1 MTDILKILI
10 AERDRLNRV
19 LAILQSDTPA
29 QAPEAAP
36 AGATKKVA
44 KKTKG
49 KRERSAESLK
59 RQSEKMKAYWAAR
72 RKAENKK

>member
-10 AERDRLNRV
+10 TERDRLNRV
-19 LAILQSDTPA
+19 LAILQSD
-29 QAPEAAP
+29 AP
-36 AGATKKVA
+36 APAPQAATASPAKKTA

-49 KRERSAESLK
+49 KRKRSAASLK

-72 RKAENKK
+72 RKAEKKK